1 MITISPTNNPNQWV
15 TEEDSNFLNYHFRL
29 LVELENFPNLH
40 KNTDISLLRF
50 SLVYSGLP

>member
-29 LVELENFPNLH
+29 LVELGNFPNLH
-40 KNTDISLLRF
+40 KSAAISLLRF
-50 SLVYSGLP
+50 SLVYSGLS

>member
-29 LVELENFPNLH
+29 LVKLENFPNLH
-40 KNTDISLLRF
+40 KSTDISLLRF
-50 SLVYSGLP
+50 SLVYSELS